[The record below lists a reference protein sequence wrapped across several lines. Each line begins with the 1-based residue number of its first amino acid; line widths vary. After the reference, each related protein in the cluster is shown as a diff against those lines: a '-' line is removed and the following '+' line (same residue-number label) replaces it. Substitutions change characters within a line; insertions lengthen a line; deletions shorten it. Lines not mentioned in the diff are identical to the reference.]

1 MRGQT
6 PARSRPTRL
15 TCALWIMRVTRMLRR
30 RPVAVPAENGPD
42 PMLILSRPPAEQHS
56 LIEDVL
62 GILVGATLVALSVQ
76 FLNARRALHG
86 PDRGARD
93 HRGAGL
99 GLDLRHAVLR
109 VEPAVLCAG
118 HRAAGLAVHDQ
129 EPDRGH
135 DHVGACGCVSAVF
148 SPSRRCRPRWVQ
160 RCLVCLPARG
170 FLALFRH
177 GATLGG
183 IGVVALWLQDRNG
196 IPAGRTQLGFDVCVF
211 AVALFLFDWQIVLW
225 SLLGAAILNPAH
237 HRQPSARPLRGALL
251 SCLAARSGRGF
262 TGARGGAASAGPRA

>member
-1 MRGQT
+1 
-6 PARSRPTRL
+6 
-15 TCALWIMRVTRMLRR
+15 
-30 RPVAVPAENGPD
+30 
-42 PMLILSRPPAEQHS
+42 MLILSRPPAEQHS

-76 FLNARRALHG
+76 FLNAAGLFTG
-86 PDRGARD
+86 QIAGARD

-148 SPSRRCRPRWVQ
+148 SPSRRCRPRWVP
-160 RCLVCLPARG
+160 RCLVCWPARG
-170 FLALFRH
+170 FWRCSGMARRWA
-177 GATLGG
+177 GSASWRSGCR
-183 IGVVALWLQDRNG
+183 DRNG

-225 SLLGAAILNPAH
+225 SLLGAAILNQLITVN
-237 HRQPSARPLRGALL
+237 HRRDRYV
-251 SCLAARSGRGF
+251 ARS
-262 TGARGGAASAGPRA
+262 